1 MRPPTVG
8 AIGRELSSTSTAHNW
23 VRDGGW
29 PRGWP
34 PWESQ
39 AWEADTLPAEL
50 LPLGAT
56 GVIADRARGA
66 NGNPAASALRSLEWL
81 RRYGTLAPHRPGA
94 EPQLASVDID
104 PVALR
109 IARENADRNGAVDIE
124 VTDRPL
130 ERIAEAKKGVE
141 KCYAIQA
148 GREVRVV
155 VNPQAVTDEQ
165 ARELAKQLRRK
176 IEEELQYPSTIKIT
190 VIREQ
195 RFNETAM

>member
-94 EPQLASVDID
+94 ENSSPATAPLALA
-104 PVALR
+104 VA
-109 IARENADRNGAVDIE
+109 RN
-124 VTDRPL
+124 
-130 ERIAEAKKGVE
+130 AKKWPRAKRILRLANGGQQPIDLISPV
-141 KCYAIQA
+141 CA
-148 GREVRVV
+148 GDVPGLIAGDRATRRPRIPQPKRLRPSQPADSPIRSVLVR
-155 VNPQAVTDEQ
+155 AEFC
-165 ARELAKQLRRK
+165 KWRRWR
-176 IEEELQYPSTIKIT
+176 SW
-190 VIREQ
+190 R
-195 RFNETAM
+195 RSR

>member
-104 PVALR
+104 PVALNWPLTGSYSSAESTAAGGIPSPPHSTPPAIR
-109 IARENADRNGAVDIE
+109 ALPLGSNVAVCSL
-124 VTDRPL
+124 RPVVIDPVVL
-130 ERIAEAKKGVE
+130 NWSLTGSYSSAEDGVSE
-141 KCYAIQA
+141 LPNPPAI
-148 GREVRVV
+148 R
-155 VNPQAVTDEQ
+155 TF
-165 ARELAKQLRRK
+165 
-176 IEEELQYPSTIKIT
+176 PSASN
-190 VIREQ
+190 V
-195 RFNETAM
+195 AAC